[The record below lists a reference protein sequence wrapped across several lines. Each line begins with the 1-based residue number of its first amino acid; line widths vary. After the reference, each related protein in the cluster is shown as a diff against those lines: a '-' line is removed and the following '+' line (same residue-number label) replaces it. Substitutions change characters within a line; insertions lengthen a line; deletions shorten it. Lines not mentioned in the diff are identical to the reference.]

1 MVFFIIDESDPYSF
15 EIIKDLT
22 TIIIKE
28 KFPDLPIILLQ
39 NKKEIKK
46 EKKIKENEM
55 NVYLKLNPF
64 IINFE
69 ISLNGNELLYI
80 LKEINDEIYNSKNI
94 KIFSSNFILESKDNK
109 IPLSNIYVIY
119 VAWRF
124 TSWKIFCFKQ
134 ISKKKL

>member
-1 MVFFIIDESDPYSF
+1 MLFECLMVFFIIDESDPYSF

-124 TSWKIFCFKQ
+124 TSWKIFCFK
-134 ISKKKL
+134 